1 MKVPV
6 EVALL
11 GFPAT
16 LGSLAGWDP
25 NYHARLRQVIAAQR
39 YRAELPALMI
49 LRPKRLAPSRPL
61 PWSAPARCWAAHLA
75 RRTIDA
81 SAFSQVR
88 HLMLGEARS

>member
-39 YRAELPALMI
+39 PRDEPPGQRLDGTPKAL
-49 LRPKRLAPSRPL
+49 RRS
-61 PWSAPARCWAAHLA
+61 WPARLHRVV
-75 RRTIDA
+75 RRPVGYG
-81 SAFSQVR
+81 S
-88 HLMLGEARS
+88 GED